1 MMLTGKRRS
10 FLRGKANRLNPIV
23 HVGKD
28 GINQGLIDQLDEA
41 LEDHELVKGRVLNN
55 ALEDVRNVANELAE
69 SCDAEVVQ
77 VIGNVFVIF
86 RRNEEEPRYILP

>member
-1 MMLTGKRRS
+1 MLTGKRRS